1 MRLSAKL
8 MWGMGLLVP
17 TFVAAAFMAHLNDLV
32 AVTVALA
39 TVAALSVWGNRRM
52 LRDIEEVMSRRLAVK
67 SSEKQGLA
75 SSAADLLA
83 FLVPVGDLFGDGFG
97 WAAMFVVLVVG
108 LGILQ
113 YVKPTPPWL
122 LMFIFG
128 YRPHKV
134 TIEAG
139 EVGLWLTGK
148 DQLSPGDAV
157 IAAEPTQKLWIGR
170 ITDV

>member
-1 MRLSAKL
+1 

-17 TFVAAAFMAHLNDLV
+17 TFVAAAVMAHVNELS
-32 AVTVALA
+32 AVGLILA
-39 TVAALSVWGNRRM
+39 GVAALSVWGNRRM
-52 LRDIEEVMSRRLAVK
+52 LGHIEDAMSRRLSVK

-75 SSAADLLA
+75 SSAADLLF
-83 FLVPVGDLFGDGFG
+83 FLVPMGDLFGDGFG
-97 WAAMFVVLVVG
+97 WAVMFAFLTIA

-122 LMFIFG
+122 LMFFFG
-128 YRPHKV
+128 YHPHKV

-148 DQLSPGDAV
+148 DHLSPGDAV
-157 IAAEPTQKLWIGR
+157 TAAEPTQKLWIGR
-170 ITDV
+170 ISDV